1 MKRLILTTLATAA
14 AFIPISAF
22 GSEITFRR
30 GFTWEDAH
38 AATFRV
44 EVNGARG
51 TAVFIGCPKDRPD
64 VAVFLT
70 NYHVVTK
77 NNEANLTSWGDHLQR
92 SIRGKVVWRAYDI
105 NRPWDF
111 ATLEADAAT
120 LKREIDPPYIQIAGP
135 GVKPGRG
142 AKILSAGCPDGRFAQ
157 SWGGSIVDYYD
168 EKTAV
173 FTPPPVPGQ
182 SGSGIFEV
190 IDGELYQVGVLT
202 WLFGEKG
209 RDDSTGGAI
218 PISNLYDAARGV
230 SPAGVTSEPAVPA
243 NATECDVSLTSA
255 KTTVPVVFTAE
266 KSGCKVDAVAVA
278 RAANATSCFF
288 FFKNNCQACERVR
301 PELLRL
307 AKEGYRFDWYNTDTP
322 VGNGVAAKYGVF
334 QVPAAI
340 LVRITPNASA
350 QNEKICEIPLDKTP
364 YFAARAAFEQEF
376 IALSERFTSCPV
388 EPVALKGNACASV
401 AYGDGDDAASFKI
414 DANANADFEIVD
426 LDEPEPTGIPAQLDE
441 PQKTSENA
449 PNLQENESKTP
460 DSPQK
465 TQENAPET
473 QKDAEPVDEKTVET
487 PSDDV
492 ELPNEKTDDAEPVDN
507 KSQEDAPEAD
517 DAASTERAE
526 TSVRTAEPVDDK
538 ESQDEEPEDFRNRE
552 PVWERLDPRET
563 GILDDATERWNNR
576 GKRDET
582 PSDDAESPE
591 ENAQA
596 GGLGSRAFDRIAER
610 VEKSVDAKL
619 ADAKA
624 DIAKAWREKGVPATR
639 RLALYLT
646 FAFLG
651 AVVVGNLLTTFVKR
665 CFRWIWLLPGFL
677 RRLAE
682 ASKAAVEA
690 GRDAFDEE
698 DDAAST
704 EPKAQPKAAPKKAAS
719 TTKKGG
725 KKK

>member
-1 MKRLILTTLATAA
+1 MKRLILTTLLTLTA
-14 AFIPISAF
+14 FVPCSAF

-30 GFTWEDAH
+30 GVTWEDAH

-44 EVNGARG
+44 DVNGARG

-92 SIRGKVVWRAYDI
+92 SVRGKVVWRAYDI
-105 NRPWDF
+105 NKPWDF

-182 SGSGIFEV
+182 SGSGIFEE

-230 SPAGVTSEPAVPA
+230 TPAGVTSEPAVPA
-243 NATECDVSLTSA
+243 NATECDVTLTSA
-255 KTTVPVVFTAE
+255 KTTVPVVAAAE
-266 KSGCKVDAVAVA
+266 KSGCRVDAVAVA

-288 FFKNNCQACERVR
+288 FFKNNCPACDRVR

-322 VGNGVAAKYGVF
+322 VGNGVATKYGVF
-334 QVPAAI
+334 QVPTAI

-401 AYGDGDDAASFKI
+401 VYGGGDDAAPFKI

-426 LDEPEPTGIPAQLDE
+426 LDEPESTGIPAQLGE

-449 PNLQENESKTP
+449 SNLQEKASGTS
-460 DSPQK
+460 DSTQK
-465 TQENAPET
+465 TQENAPNPQEN
-473 QKDAEPVDEKTVET
+473 AEPE
-487 PSDDV
+487 
-492 ELPNEKTDDAEPVDN
+492 EKTDDA

-526 TSVRTAEPVDDK
+526 TSVRTEEPIDEQK
-538 ESQDEEPEDFRNRE
+538 SQETEPEDFRNRE

-563 GILDDATERWNNR
+563 GILDDATERWNGR
-576 GKRDET
+576 GRRDET
-582 PSDDAESPE
+582 PSDGKTSPNGKTDDAGT
-591 ENAQA
+591 
-596 GGLGSRAFDRIAER
+596 GGLGSRAFDRVAER

-624 DIAKAWREKGVPATR
+624 EIAKTWREKGVPATR
-639 RLALYLT
+639 RLALYLSL
-646 FAFLG
+646 AFLG
-651 AVVVGNLLTTFVKR
+651 AVVVGNLSTPFVKR
-665 CFRWIWLLPGFL
+665 CFAWVCGVPGFL

-682 ASKAAVEA
+682 ASRAAVEA
-690 GRDAFDEE
+690 GRDAFDDE
-698 DDAAST
+698 DDAASN
-704 EPKAQPKAAPKKAAS
+704 EPQTQPKAAPKKAS
-719 TTKKGG
+719 TTQKGG

>member
-51 TAVFIGCPKDRPD
+51 TATFIGCPKDRPD

-77 NNEANLTSWGDHLQR
+77 NNEAKLTSWGDYLQR
-92 SIRGKVVWRAYDI
+92 SIRGEVVWRAYNI
-105 NRPWDF
+105 NAPHDF
-111 ATLEADAAT
+111 AVIEADAAT

-135 GVKPGRG
+135 GVRPGRG

-157 SWGGSIVDYYD
+157 AWGGSIVDYYD
-168 EKTAV
+168 GKTAV

-182 SGSGIFEV
+182 SGSGIFET
-190 IDGELYQVGVLT
+190 IDGELYLVGVLT

-209 RDDSTGGAI
+209 ADSSTGGAI

-255 KTTVPVVFTAE
+255 KTTVPVVVAAE

-288 FFKNNCQACERVR
+288 FFKNNCPACDRVR

-322 VGNGVAAKYGVF
+322 IGNGVAAKYGVF
-334 QVPAAI
+334 QVPTAI

-401 AYGDGDDAASFKI
+401 VYGDGDDAASFKI
-414 DANANADFEIVD
+414 DANANADFEIVA

-449 PNLQENESKTP
+449 PNLQENDSKTP

-465 TQENAPET
+465 TQENAPNL

-492 ELPNEKTDDAEPVDN
+492 ESPEEDAEPVDN

-526 TSVRTAEPVDDK
+526 TSARTAEPVDEE
-538 ESQDEEPEDFRNRE
+538 ESQGSKKEDFRNRE

-582 PSDDAESPE
+582 PSDDAESPNE
-591 ENAQA
+591 KTDDAGT

-619 ADAKA
+619 AEAKA
-624 DIAKAWREKGVPATR
+624 EIATAWREKGVPATR

-677 RRLAE
+677 KRVAE
-682 ASKAAVEA
+682 ASRAAVEA
-690 GRDAFDEE
+690 GRDAFDDEKE
-698 DDAAST
+698 DAST
-704 EPKAQPKAAPKKAAS
+704 Q
-719 TTKKGG
+719 KGG
-725 KKK
+725 KRK

>member
-51 TAVFIGCPKDRPD
+51 TATFIGCPKDRPD

-77 NNEANLTSWGDHLQR
+77 NNEAKLTSWGDYLQR
-92 SIRGKVVWRAYDI
+92 SIRGEVVWRAYNI
-105 NRPWDF
+105 NAPHDF
-111 ATLEADAAT
+111 AVIEADAAT

-135 GVKPGRG
+135 GVRPGRG

-157 SWGGSIVDYYD
+157 AWGGSIVDYYD
-168 EKTAV
+168 GKTAV

-182 SGSGIFEV
+182 SGSGIFET
-190 IDGELYQVGVLT
+190 IDGELYLVGVLT

-209 RDDSTGGAI
+209 ADSSTGGAI

-255 KTTVPVVFTAE
+255 KTTVPVVVAAE

-288 FFKNNCQACERVR
+288 FFKNNCPACDRVR

-322 VGNGVAAKYGVF
+322 VGNGIAAKYGVF

-401 AYGDGDDAASFKI
+401 VYGDEGDAASFKI
-414 DANANADFEIVD
+414 DANANADFEIVA

-449 PNLQENESKTP
+449 PNLQENDSKTP
-460 DSPQK
+460 DSTQK
-465 TQENAPET
+465 TQENAPEM
-473 QKDAEPVDEKTVET
+473 QKDAEPVDEKAVET
-487 PSDDV
+487 PSDDA
-492 ELPNEKTDDAEPVDN
+492 ESPNEKTDDAEDN
-507 KSQEDAPEAD
+507 DVESQNDAPEAD
-517 DAASTERAE
+517 DVASTKRAE
-526 TSVRTAEPVDDK
+526 TSVRTAESVD
-538 ESQDEEPEDFRNRE
+538 DEEPQESKKEDFRNRE
-552 PVWERLDPRET
+552 SVWERLDPRET

-576 GKRDET
+576 GNRDET
-582 PSDDAESPE
+582 PSDGKASPE
-591 ENAQA
+591 DDAQA
-596 GGLGSRAFDRIAER
+596 SGLGSRAFDRIAER

-624 DIAKAWREKGVPATR
+624 ELATTWREKGVPATR
-639 RLALYLT
+639 RFALYLA

-651 AVVVGNLLTTFVKR
+651 AVVVGNLLTTLVKR
-665 CFRWIWLLPGFL
+665 CCRWIWLLPGFL
-677 RRLAE
+677 KRVAE

-690 GRDAFDEE
+690 GRDAFDDE
-698 DDAAST
+698 DDVASNESQT
-704 EPKAQPKAAPKKAAS
+704 QPKAATKKTPS

-725 KKK
+725 KRK

>member
-157 SWGGSIVDYYD
+157 AWGGSIVDYYD

-243 NATECDVSLTSA
+243 NATECDVTLTSV
-255 KTTVPVVFTAE
+255 KTTVPVVVAAE

-288 FFKNNCQACERVR
+288 FFKNNCPACDRVR

-322 VGNGVAAKYGVF
+322 VGNGAAAKYGVF
-334 QVPAAI
+334 QVPTAI

-401 AYGDGDDAASFKI
+401 VYGDGDDATAFKI
-414 DANANADFEIVD
+414 DANANAGFEIVD
-426 LDEPEPTGIPAQLDE
+426 LGEPEPTGIPAQLGE
-441 PQKTSENA
+441 SQKGVENATFNAVERPETPESPQKMSKNA
-449 PNLQENESKTP
+449 PNL
-460 DSPQK
+460 
-465 TQENAPET
+465 

-487 PSDDV
+487 PS
-492 ELPNEKTDDAEPVDN
+492 DDAEPVDN

-517 DAASTERAE
+517 DAALTERAE
-526 TSVRTAEPVDDK
+526 TSVRTAEPVDK
-538 ESQDEEPEDFRNRE
+538 EESQESKKEDFRNRE

-591 ENAQA
+591 EDAQA
-596 GGLGSRAFDRIAER
+596 SGLGSRAFDRIAER

-624 DIAKAWREKGVPATR
+624 DIAMAWREKGVPATR
-639 RLALYLT
+639 RFALYLT

-677 RRLAE
+677 KRVAE
-682 ASKAAVEA
+682 ASRAAVEA
-690 GRDAFDEE
+690 GRDAFDDEKE
-698 DDAAST
+698 DAST
-704 EPKAQPKAAPKKAAS
+704 Q
-719 TTKKGG
+719 KGG
-725 KKK
+725 KRK

>member
-51 TAVFIGCPKDRPD
+51 TATFIGSPKDRPD

-77 NNEANLTSWGDHLQR
+77 NNEVNLTSWGDHLQR
-92 SIRGKVVWRAYDI
+92 SIRGDVVWRAY
-105 NRPWDF
+105 NVNAPWDF
-111 ATLEADAAT
+111 AVIWVNAAT

-230 SPAGVTSEPAVPA
+230 SPAGVTSEPAVPE
-243 NATECDVSLTSA
+243 NATECDVSLTSV
-255 KTTVPVVFTAE
+255 KTTVPVVGAAE

-288 FFKNNCQACERVR
+288 FFKNNCPACDRVR

-322 VGNGVAAKYGVF
+322 IGNGVAAKYGVF
-334 QVPAAI
+334 QVPSAI

-350 QNEKICEIPLDKTP
+350 QNEKICDVPLDKTP

-401 AYGDGDDAASFKI
+401 VYGDGDDAASFKI

-426 LDEPEPTGIPAQLDE
+426 LDESAPTGIPAQLDE

-465 TQENAPET
+465 TQENALEM

-487 PSDDV
+487 PSDAESPD
-492 ELPNEKTDDAEPVDN
+492 EKTDDAEPVDN

-526 TSVRTAEPVDDK
+526 TSVRTAEPVDK
-538 ESQDEEPEDFRNRE
+538 EESQESKKEDFRNRE

-591 ENAQA
+591 EDAQA
-596 GGLGSRAFDRIAER
+596 SGLGSRAFDRIAER

-624 DIAKAWREKGVPATR
+624 DIAKTWREKGVPATR

-677 RRLAE
+677 KRVAE
-682 ASKAAVEA
+682 ASRAAVEA
-690 GRDAFDEE
+690 GRDAFDDEKE
-698 DDAAST
+698 DAST
-704 EPKAQPKAAPKKAAS
+704 Q
-719 TTKKGG
+719 KGG
-725 KKK
+725 KRK

>member
-1 MKRLILTTLATAA
+1 MTMKRLILTTLFIAA
-14 AFIPISAF
+14 AFVPNLVL
-22 GSEITFRR
+22 GSEIKFRR

-51 TAVFIGCPKDRPD
+51 TATFIGSPRDRPD

-77 NNEANLTSWGDHLQR
+77 NNEVNLTSWGDHLQR
-92 SIRGKVVWRAYDI
+92 SIRGDVVWRAY
-105 NRPWDF
+105 NVNAPWDF
-111 ATLEADAAT
+111 AVIWANAAT

-230 SPAGVTSEPAVPA
+230 SPAGVTSEPAVPE
-243 NATECDVSLTSA
+243 NATECDVSLTSV
-255 KTTVPVVFTAE
+255 KTTVPVVFAAE

-288 FFKNNCQACERVR
+288 FFKNNCPACDRVR

-322 VGNGVAAKYGVF
+322 IGNGVAAKYGVF
-334 QVPAAI
+334 QVPGAI

-350 QNEKICEIPLDKTP
+350 QNEKICDVPLDKTP

-401 AYGDGDDAASFKI
+401 VYGDGDDAASFKI

-426 LDEPEPTGIPAQLDE
+426 LDESAPTGIPAQLDE

-449 PNLQENESKTP
+449 PNLQENDSKTP

-465 TQENAPET
+465 TQENAPNL

-492 ELPNEKTDDAEPVDN
+492 ESPEEDAEPVDN

-526 TSVRTAEPVDDK
+526 TSARTAEPVDEE
-538 ESQDEEPEDFRNRE
+538 ESQGSKKEDFRNRE

-591 ENAQA
+591 EDAQA
-596 GGLGSRAFDRIAER
+596 SGLGSRAFDRIAER

-624 DIAKAWREKGVPATR
+624 DIAMAWREKGVPATR

-677 RRLAE
+677 KRVAE
-682 ASKAAVEA
+682 ASRAAVEA
-690 GRDAFDEE
+690 GRDAFDDEKE
-698 DDAAST
+698 DAST
-704 EPKAQPKAAPKKAAS
+704 Q
-719 TTKKGG
+719 KGG
-725 KKK
+725 KRK